1 MAMEIAPRLA
11 KVDKERHTDP
21 TNIKLTKNTMTLPN
35 KRILN
40 IAGALSCA
48 GMMGFALYAQHVLL
62 MDPCPLCILQ
72 RLAVISIGLVFL
84 IAAIHKPVKLGGRIY
99 AGLIGLFAAFGVGI
113 AGWHVRLQNLPPD
126 EVPSCGPGLEYM
138 VENFPLKDALSMIF
152 KGSGE
157 CAEVVWRL
165 LGLSMPTW
173 VIVGITG
180 LAVVGVWNNVRR

>member
-1 MAMEIAPRLA
+1 
-11 KVDKERHTDP
+11 
-21 TNIKLTKNTMTLPN
+21 
-35 KRILN
+35 
-40 IAGALSCA
+40 
-48 GMMGFALYAQHVLL
+48 
-62 MDPCPLCILQ
+62 
-72 RLAVISIGLVFL
+72 
-84 IAAIHKPVKLGGRIY
+84 
-99 AGLIGLFAAFGVGI
+99 LIGLIAAFGVGV

-173 VIVGITG
+173 VVIGVSG
-180 LAVVGVWNNVRR
+180 LAVVGIWNNLRR

>member
-1 MAMEIAPRLA
+1 
-11 KVDKERHTDP
+11 
-21 TNIKLTKNTMTLPN
+21 MTLPN
-35 KRILN
+35 KRVLN
-40 IAGALSCA
+40 LAGALGCA

-62 MDPCPLCILQ
+62 LDPCPLCILQ
-72 RLAVISIGLVFL
+72 RMAVISIGLIFL
-84 IAAIHKPVKLGGRIY
+84 IAAIHGPGVIGGRIY
-99 AGLIGLFAAFGVGI
+99 AGLVGLSAAFGIGV

-138 VENFPLKDALSMIF
+138 VENFPLKDALSMVF

-173 VIVGITG
+173 VVIGVSG
-180 LAVVGVWNNVRR
+180 LAAYGIWNNLRREVS

>member
-1 MAMEIAPRLA
+1 
-11 KVDKERHTDP
+11 
-21 TNIKLTKNTMTLPN
+21 MTLPN

-40 IAGALSCA
+40 FLGATSCA
-48 GMMGFALYAQHVLL
+48 GMMGFALYAQHILL
-62 MDPCPLCILQ
+62 LDPCPLCILQ
-72 RLAVISIGLVFL
+72 RIATILIGLVFL
-84 IAAIHKPVKLGGRIY
+84 TAALHNPGSTGGRIY
-99 AGLIGLFAAFGVGI
+99 SGFITLFAAFGVGV

-173 VIVGITG
+173 VIIGLGGLGIAG
-180 LAVVGVWNNVRR
+180 IWNNLRRT